1 MPWRSASCARGR
13 RHEFR
18 RGERAGRQHKRVP
31 TGDQDRCGT
40 LAALSASHHQMV
52 GNADSPYFGM
62 SCRAAEAVPA
72 RGALLAV
79 GPLRHDVEIPQ
90 QHAVE
95 RLGGGDQLVAV
106 LGEDHALDQRIDR
119 RILDADQVAR
129 AGLIGGLRAPEAA
142 LLVAGRQRLAPGRD
156 DDVEIPLP
164 QPVLVLRG
172 IDHAHVHRHADA
184 LQRGLV
190 EQHETLGG
198 RVLGQE
204 LDAVTA
210 RRSWR

>member
-1 MPWRSASCARGR
+1 MPWRSASCAAAGDI
-13 RHEFR
+13 EFR
-18 RGERAGRQHKRVP
+18 RGDRARRQRKRVP
-31 TGDQDRCGT
+31 TGDQERCGT

-52 GNADSPYFGM
+52 GNAASSVF
-62 SCRAAEAVPA
+62 RHVLRTAEAIPA
-72 RGALLAV
+72 RRALLAV

-95 RLGGGDQLVAV
+95 RLGGGDQFVAV

-119 RILDADQVAR
+119 RILDADQIAR
-129 AGLIGGLRAPEAA
+129 AGLIGGLRTPEAA

-184 LQRGLV
+184 FAATACRTARNARSPDRRP
-190 EQHETLGG
+190 EIRSR
-198 RVLGQE
+198 RV
-204 LDAVTA
+204 